1 MFTAPSKTAALG
13 GCTIYTLT
21 NRDRVPIQEKHTF
34 SLIIN
39 IFVKR
44 FNKTVYSHSSWQSVL
59 TVKVGFV
66 AACPFLVD
74 GFIEHFI
81 FKIKHMWVTP
91 T

>member
-1 MFTAPSKTAALG
+1 MFTAVSKTAALG

-39 IFVKR
+39 IFVKW
-44 FNKTVYSHSSWQSVL
+44 FKVCSHSSWQSVL

-81 FKIKHMWVTP
+81 FKIKRMWVTP
-91 T
+91 A